1 MPKTV
6 INDSELISRLQ
17 TGDHSAYAVLYE
29 KFWRSLYIQ
38 AYKRVK
44 DEEAAKDIIQTIF
57 IDIWQRRET
66 IIVNSEIEHYLAGAV
81 RYQVFSYFR
90 SEKAKEKLMENTVQR
105 FKELTSINE
114 LNGYFELEKLIAVEV
129 ELLPAQMKAA
139 YLLKAAQHSTAEIA
153 QQLNLKEQT
162 VSNHLSEALRR
173 IRAKLGSKYPE
184 WVIIAFLFI
193 DFNQF
198 TIN

>member
-6 INDSELISRLQ
+6 INDSELISGLY
-17 TGDHSAYAVLYE
+17 TGDHSAFSALYE
-29 KFWRSLYIQ
+29 KFWRGLYIQ

-44 DEEAAKDIIQTIF
+44 DEEAAKDIIQTVF

-66 IIVNSEIEHYLAGAV
+66 IKINSEIEHYLSGAV
-81 RYQVFSYFR
+81 RYQVFGYFR
-90 SEKAKEKLMENTVQR
+90 SEKVKERLMENTIQR
-105 FKELTSINE
+105 FEELTSIND
-114 LNGYFELEKLIAVEV
+114 LDGYFELEKLIAGEV

-173 IRAKLGSKYPE
+173 IRTKLGTKYPE
-184 WVIIAFLFI
+184 WVLIAFLLI
-193 DFNQF
+193 DFN
-198 TIN
+198 

>member
-6 INDSELISRLQ
+6 INDSELISRLY
-17 TGDHSAYAVLYE
+17 TGDHAAFSALYE
-29 KFWRSLYIQ
+29 KFWRLLYIQ
-38 AYKRVK
+38 AYQRVK
-44 DEEAAKDIIQTIF
+44 DEEAAKDIIQTVF

-66 IIVNSEIEHYLAGAV
+66 IKINSEIGHYLAGAV

-90 SEKAKEKLMENTVQR
+90 SEKVKEKLMEDTIHR
-105 FKELTSINE
+105 FEELTSIDD
-114 LNGYFELEKLIAVEV
+114 LDGYFELEKLIAGEV

-173 IRAKLGSKYPE
+173 IRTKLGTKYPE
-184 WVIIAFLFI
+184 WVIIVFLLI

-198 TIN
+198 TIS